1 MPDLIAP
8 VLHEQKEVSQVVGVL
23 NGLPQLR
30 LQHAAE
36 GGLPLG
42 SAEPFYVAYC
52 LGRFPL
58 HDYRETMLSTQPVRD
73 GPDLPVVALS
83 IAVILLAGVRIDRV
97 EEDVGVDVL
106 LVYMDADDCLV
117 AGQVL

>member
-1 MPDLIAP
+1 
-8 VLHEQKEVSQVVGVL
+8 
-23 NGLPQLR
+23 
-30 LQHAAE
+30 
-36 GGLPLG
+36 
-42 SAEPFYVAYC
+42 
-52 LGRFPL
+52 
-58 HDYRETMLSTQPVRD
+58 MLSTQPVRD

>member
-1 MPDLIAP
+1 MLYLIP
-8 VLHEQKEVSQVVGVL
+8 LVLHDEEEVADVVGVL
-23 NGLPQLR
+23 YGLPQIR

-83 IAVILLAGVRIDRV
+83 IAVILLSGVRIDRDQ
-97 EEDVGVDVL
+97 EDVGVEQL

-117 AGQVL
+117 AEQLH